1 MYINSRK
8 VLIKTSANTII
19 SFDMTSKLNKYQVEL
34 VYTIN
39 KDLGKM
45 VGDLY
50 YYSMYLIPKDI
61 LYLCKM

>member
-19 SFDMTSKLNKYQVEL
+19 SFDMTSKLNQYQEEL

-45 VGDLY
+45 VGDVY
-50 YYSMYLIPKDI
+50 YYSMYLIAKDI
-61 LYLCKM
+61 FYLCKM